1 MEFNLKKWVQ
11 VINFF
16 AKKEQETTWS
26 AIDKLK
32 ILKLVWIA
40 DRLHLRKYWK
50 LIVWDTYF
58 AMKMWPVASAIKN
71 ICEVNEQYLPTKSK
85 PYINEY
91 LHKFMYKI
99 RSKKDIDFNYFSDS
113 NIEILELVYNNF
125 WNNNSFNLVNFTHH
139 YPEWTKFKNK
149 LDSWEIIQAQ
159 MNYLDFFENTPAQDQ
174 IFDINDEHLE
184 ISKDIFKE
192 NFNFHRLFS

>member
-16 AKKEQETTWS
+16 AKKEQEKTWV

-58 AMKMWPVASAIKN
+58 AMKLWPVASWIKN
-71 ICEVNEQYLPTKSK
+71 ICDKNETFLPKNANT
-85 PYINEY
+85 YINTY
-91 LHKFMYKI
+91 LQKFQNKI
-99 RSKKDIDFNYFSDS
+99 RSRKEIDLLQFSDS
-113 NIEILELVYNNF
+113 NIEVLTQVYEKF
-125 WNNNSFNLVNFTHH
+125 WNNNSFNLVDFTHY
-139 YPEWTKFKNK
+139 YPEWTKFKHK
-149 LDSWEIIQAQ
+149 LESWEIIQAQ
-159 MNYLDFFENTPAQDQ
+159 MDYLDFFENTPAQNQ
-174 IFDINDEHLE
+174 IFDIDEEHLE

-192 NFNFHRLFS
+192 NYNFYRLFS

>member
-16 AKKEQETTWS
+16 AKKEQDKTWT

-50 LIVWDTYF
+50 PIVWDTYF

-71 ICEVNEQYLPTKSK
+71 ICDQNEQFLPTKSK

-91 LHKFMYKI
+91 LQKFMYKI
-99 RSKKDIDFNYFSDS
+99 RSKNDVDYKLFSDS
-113 NIEILELVYNNF
+113 NIEVLELVYNKF
-125 WNNNSFNLVNFTHH
+125 WDNDSFNLVNFTHH
-139 YPEWTKFKNK
+139 YPEWTKFKHK

-159 MNYLDFFENTPAQDQ
+159 MDYLDFFENTPVQDQ
-174 IFDINDEHLE
+174 IFDIDEEHLD

-192 NFNFHRLFS
+192 NYNFYRLFS